1 MDIPQKCPRCGGR
14 VAEDRSDSWHCIN
27 CRLTELYRL
36 RELLQGRAGK
46 LLNKG
51 KYFVVV
57 AHDEPYFS
65 DVYNLIRRKEKTDGT
80 WTEEDE
86 RIYLRYVTPGEEEV

>member
-1 MDIPQKCPRCGGR
+1 MDIPQKCPRC
-14 VAEDRSDSWHCIN
+14 DW
-27 CRLTELYRL
+27 L
-36 RELLQGRAGK
+36 RTLLQGRAGK